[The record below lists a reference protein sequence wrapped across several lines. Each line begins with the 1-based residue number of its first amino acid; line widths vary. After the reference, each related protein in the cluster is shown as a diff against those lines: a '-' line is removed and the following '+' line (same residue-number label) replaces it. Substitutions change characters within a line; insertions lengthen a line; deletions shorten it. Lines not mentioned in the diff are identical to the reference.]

1 MNHLH
6 QRILHFAIERINS
19 ETAFVPHKVTSS
31 FSSVASFS
39 MLDFQL
45 ASYTDRNGQVAVQ
58 FGDLFKLKEVED
70 DMALEFIAK
79 SRRRLWP
86 PLDLDSTSTE
96 ADTMIA
102 LCREIFVP
110 LCREVVLETR
120 YTTRMGKVTGVK
132 VGNIGLGSA
141 NTWHGTPDARV
152 RGMDVVWCT
161 TEGGEVGIE
170 SDDEGVGQVVSDGG
184 RDGCSAAI
192 EGEVV
197 LKESNLPQAIGT
209 CVTSA
214 FTAKTRHPKIKTPTP
229 TLLIDKNEF
238 RVCLYDCERD
248 LLRISTNKGLATKGG
263 LSRSGMA
270 QLWLVINHR

>member
-1 MNHLH
+1 
-6 QRILHFAIERINS
+6 
-19 ETAFVPHKVTSS
+19 
-31 FSSVASFS
+31 
-39 MLDFQL
+39 
-45 ASYTDRNGQVAVQ
+45 
-58 FGDLFKLKEVED
+58 
-70 DMALEFIAK
+70 
-79 SRRRLWP
+79 
-86 PLDLDSTSTE
+86 
-96 ADTMIA
+96 MIA

-132 VGNIGLGSA
+132 VGYIGLGSA

-161 TEGGEVGIE
+161 TEGGDEGGEVGIE
-170 SDDEGVGQVVSDGG
+170 SDDEGAGQVVSDGG
-184 RDGCSAAI
+184 SDDGSDGCSAAI
-192 EGEVV
+192 EGKGVW
-197 LKESNLPQAIGT
+197 KESNLPQAIVT

-248 LLRISTNKGLATKGG
+248 LLLISTNKGLATKGG